1 MYHCLIFLFG
11 KTTTT
16 WECNAVLSQ
25 EKKSVTKVAES
36 YPNPLH
42 LNPLYVPIVSI
53 PSYFLVST
61 GIYNGTTSPTKGLL
75 YVNTDFLT
83 IPSPTEEKS
92 AALTVAASGVISF
105 IAILVVIV
113 LILVCVVSLRFRC
126 RHCKNVEDKQKHQHP
141 MVSYSCSDAEAA
153 VGKKNVMLVS
163 MKDLNISNSQG
174 AAKCI
179 THEN

>member
-1 MYHCLIFLFG
+1 MIALHFLMFF
-11 KTTTT
+11 
-16 WECNAVLSQ
+16 WLSDSVLLQ
-25 EKKSVTKVAES
+25 ESVPKKNGSFIQ
-36 YPNPLH
+36 P
-42 LNPLYVPIVSI
+42 
-53 PSYFLVST
+53 PSAVST
-61 GIYNGTTSPTKGLL
+61 GIYNGATSPTKGLL
-75 YVNTDFLT
+75 YVYTDFLT

-92 AALTVAASGVISF
+92 AALTVAATGVISF

-113 LILVCVVSLRFRC
+113 IILVCVVSLRFRC
-126 RHCKNVEDKQKHQHP
+126 HHCKNVEDKQKPQHP
-141 MVSYSCSDAEAA
+141 IVSYSCSDAEAA

>member
-1 MYHCLIFLFG
+1 MIALHFLMFFWLCDSVLLQESVPKKNG
-11 KTTTT
+11 SFIQPSS
-16 WECNAVLSQ
+16 AVS
-25 EKKSVTKVAES
+25 
-36 YPNPLH
+36 
-42 LNPLYVPIVSI
+42 
-53 PSYFLVST
+53 
-61 GIYNGTTSPTKGLL
+61 
-75 YVNTDFLT
+75 
-83 IPSPTEEKS
+83 TEEKS

-113 LILVCVVSLRFRC
+113 IILVCVVSLRFRC
-126 RHCKNVEDKQKHQHP
+126 HHCKNVEDKPKPQHP

-153 VGKKNVMLVS
+153 LGKKNVMLVS